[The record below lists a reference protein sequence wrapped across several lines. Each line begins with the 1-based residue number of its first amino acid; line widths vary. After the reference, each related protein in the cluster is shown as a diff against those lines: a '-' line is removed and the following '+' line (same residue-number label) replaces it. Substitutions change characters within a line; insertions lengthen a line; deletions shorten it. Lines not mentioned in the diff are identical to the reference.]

1 VFGQSDGSTKIKL
14 QQDHIHSPTPK
25 GPLRLSF
32 NADVLEFYFPRLFTK
47 LANFFRHPKKDPKT
61 KTVFALILYDLIAKL
76 PSFYN

>member
-1 VFGQSDGSTKIKL
+1 MEGPKKNYSKIISIRR
-14 QQDHIHSPTPK
+14 HPK
-25 GPLRLSF
+25 GPLLLSF

-76 PSFYN
+76 PSLYN